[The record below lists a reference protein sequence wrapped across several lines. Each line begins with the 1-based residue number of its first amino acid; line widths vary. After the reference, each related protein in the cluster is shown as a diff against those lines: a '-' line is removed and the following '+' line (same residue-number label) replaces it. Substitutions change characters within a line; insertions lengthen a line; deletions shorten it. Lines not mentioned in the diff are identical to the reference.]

1 MSGVC
6 NKLKDGGILIIYLVG
21 GDKIESVPPNNP
33 HQPHVLI
40 EKCEVIGE
48 GTSTSGQ
55 TSVHQKEGNVGEALS
70 VGEALLNEK
79 GIERQ
84 DKGEDVNVGRQ
95 SHVHIEET
103 FDEELVERE
112 FDGVDLNEFISF
124 DEIYD
129 VGTNFSDDEDD
140 ELQEA
145 RQKVIKAKR

>member
-6 NKLKDGGILIIYLVG
+6 NKLNDGDILVIYLVG
-21 GDKIESVPPNNP
+21 RDKIESVPQNNP
-33 HQPHVLI
+33 HQPYVLI

-55 TSVHQKEGNVGEALS
+55 TSVHQKEDNVGEALS
-70 VGEALLNEK
+70 VGEPLSVAKALLNEE

-84 DKGEDVNVGRQ
+84 DKGEDVDVGRQ
-95 SHVHIEET
+95 DHVHIEET

-129 VGTNFSDDEDD
+129 VGTNFSNDKDDK
-140 ELQEA
+140 L
-145 RQKVIKAKR
+145 